1 MWMRD
6 ASFGLLLLLLS
17 TVVAACAAG
26 EHAYPRDFSTRPI
39 PPLGVVP
46 AVMTEQPRPPA
57 GVTGVWQGVSH
68 ADCIDVTIGNPGRCG
83 ATQNIILTMMQQGDT
98 VSGFYKCAYGTEVCR
113 NLNESGV
120 IRNGQ
125 MTSGRLWMRVMLED
139 GSMCF
144 FTGRPL
150 QGVIEGRYSC
160 LQGGGVVERGAFR
173 TQLHY

>member
-1 MWMRD
+1 MIGQ
-6 ASFGLLLLLLS
+6 A
-17 TVVAACAAG
+17 
-26 EHAYPRDFSTRPI
+26 RP
-39 PPLGVVP
+39 VS
-46 AVMTEQPRPPA
+46 

-83 ATQNIILTMMQQGDT
+83 ATQNIMLTMMQQGDT

-113 NLNESGV
+113 NLDENGV
-120 IRNGQ
+120 IRNGR
-125 MTSGRLWMRVMLED
+125 MTSGRLTMRVMLED

-150 QGVIEGRYSC
+150 EGVIEGRYSC